1 MGLWD
6 SASALKPGARPRP
19 PPPASSSSRSGST
32 PASTSAATKP
42 LRGFRS
48 PIFSHLDPEV
58 SSRNLYG
65 HVHEAP
71 GGGGEGRGDHGSE
84 QSGSEDCDH
93 SERSDGLEQVL
104 PVLLSDLRSEEGGV
118 GSVVVVVAVVVV
130 GVLHVAVV
138 VQVVLLPG
146 LRVLAGHWLGG
157 RRHDVG
163 GGVRQHGAQERE
175 CSEERLHDASV

>member
-1 MGLWD
+1 M
-6 SASALKPGARPRP
+6 SP
-19 PPPASSSSRSGST
+19 PLSPAQLS
-32 PASTSAATKP
+32 
-42 LRGFRS
+42 
-48 PIFSHLDPEV
+48 
-58 SSRNLYG
+58 
-65 HVHEAP
+65 
-71 GGGGEGRGDHGSE
+71 
-84 QSGSEDCDH
+84 
-93 SERSDGLEQVL
+93 

-163 GGVRQHGAQERE
+163 GGVRQHGACRHNINQGT
-175 CSEERLHDASV
+175 SSRLEGRGGETVGTDF